1 MSNETLITELDV
13 LNEKR
18 TQGDWVYHVD
28 KYRVKIES
36 NFIPD
41 QEVICLTD
49 CGDKAAGNGI
59 FIAKAPEMYQLIKQQ
74 QAEIKA
80 LMGNIDNWVE
90 YSETVE
96 AEITRLRAGLEDA
109 REILNIYREAID
121 YYESGDKS
129 YWDDTAEKV
138 DNLLNPQEKEEI

>member
-1 MSNETLITELDV
+1 MNNETLIAELDG

-41 QEVICLTD
+41 QEVICLAD

-59 FIAKAPEMYQLIKQQ
+59 FIAKAPEMYKLIKAQ
-74 QAEIKA
+74 QAEIARLRDGLEGLEEHGILDFFIDHHHAESRAAAKQAKA
-80 LMGNIDNWVE
+80 L
-90 YSETVE
+90 
-96 AEITRLRAGLEDA
+96 L
-109 REILNIYREAID
+109 
-121 YYESGDKS
+121 K
-129 YWDDTAEKV
+129 
-138 DNLLNPQEKEEI
+138 PQEQEEI